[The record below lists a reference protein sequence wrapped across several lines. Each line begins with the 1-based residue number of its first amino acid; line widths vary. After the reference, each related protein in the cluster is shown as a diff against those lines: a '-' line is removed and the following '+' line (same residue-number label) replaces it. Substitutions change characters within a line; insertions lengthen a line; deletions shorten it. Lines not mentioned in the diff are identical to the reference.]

1 MGILDRLGGFSPAP
15 KQEVEAAANPR
26 ITAQVAPAVYDAPYA
41 STWGNYGWGGNN
53 NYANSIT
60 RLQAAAVPAVAA
72 CRNLIVAPIAAI
84 PLELYSL
91 KTGEE
96 LPSPSWLKQPDKRA
110 PRATTIAWTIDSLF
124 YYGYAYWRVTS
135 LDENSRPN
143 GFEWVQNDR
152 VSVKLNQY
160 NSEVEYYMINNVRVP
175 MNGVGSLITF
185 QHQDQGIL
193 LRGARTIQS
202 AIDIERAANIASMTP
217 QPSGYIKNNGAELP
231 DDKIQGLLNAWRNAR
246 QNRATAY
253 LTSTLEYVPTQFSP
267 KDMMYNDAAQFLAAQ
282 IARMCNVP
290 AHMINAEQQKSM
302 TYQNV
307 LDARKEFLAYTLSP
321 YINTIESRLSL
332 DDLTP
337 RGQIV
342 KFSVDETFLRGNA
355 NDRLDV
361 IEKMLTLGLI
371 DLEKAK
377 EMEQLAP
384 EGSGEV
390 DEPNV

>member
-1 MGILDRLGGFSPAP
+1 MGILDRFIAGSMPTTQPKRVEAQVSPA
-15 KQEVEAAANPR
+15 VF
-26 ITAQVAPAVYDAPYA
+26 DAPYGYN
-41 STWGNYGWGGNN
+41 WGGYAYGGNN
-53 NYANSIT
+53 GFANSLN

-84 PLELYSL
+84 PLELYSM

-96 LPSPSWLKQPDKRA
+96 LPSPSWLKQPDRRSSRA
-110 PRATTIAWTIDSLF
+110 LTIAWTTDSLL
-124 YYGYAYWRVTS
+124 YYGQAFWQVKS
-135 LDENSRPN
+135 VDENGRPN
-143 GFEWVQNDR
+143 SFEWVQNDR
-152 VSVKLNQY
+152 VTSKLDRY
-160 NSEVEYYMINNVRVP
+160 SAEVEYYMINNERVP
-175 MNGVGSLITF
+175 MAGVGSLITF
-185 QHQDQGIL
+185 QHLDQGIL
-193 LRGARTIQS
+193 YRGARTIQS
-202 AIDIERAANIASMTP
+202 AIDIERAANIASQTP

-231 DDKIQGLLNAWRNAR
+231 DDKVQGLLNTWRNAR

-267 KDMMYNDAAQFLAAQ
+267 KDMMYNEASQFLAAQ
-282 IARMCNVP
+282 IARMCNIP

-321 YINTIESRLSL
+321 YINTIESRLSM

-355 NDRLDV
+355 IDRLDV

-371 DLEKAK
+371 DVNKAK